1 MFGSV
6 LLFFSCFSNK
16 LYSEIIS
23 EINALNGNRVRV
35 NFETDESGNADV
47 NFPNGFSRNNASVSI
62 TIFNGNIYTQI
73 FPNAIYTSQV
83 NIVSEY
89 ANSNGWVDFIK

>member
-1 MFGSV
+1 MVFCCI
-6 LLFFSCFSNK
+6 FFCLVTS
-16 LYSEIIS
+16 
-23 EINALNGNRVRV
+23 LNGNRVRV

>member
-1 MFGSV
+1 MAWESAG
-6 LLFFSCFSNK
+6 LRIRRENQRGE
-16 LYSEIIS
+16 EIFR
-23 EINALNGNRVRV
+23 LNGNRVRV